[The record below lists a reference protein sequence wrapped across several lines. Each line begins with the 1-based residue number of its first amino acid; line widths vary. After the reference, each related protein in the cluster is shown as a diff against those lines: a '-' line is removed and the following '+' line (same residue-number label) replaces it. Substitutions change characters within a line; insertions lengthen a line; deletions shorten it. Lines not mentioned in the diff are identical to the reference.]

1 MLADQGW
8 IAFAADVCGLE
19 NHNPESFGDRA
30 SQTGICRGNLT
41 LYNARI
47 AEAIAQASMI
57 PGADPSKGVAVIGC
71 CVSIR
76 GFVSTFSFI
85 FSARY

>member
-8 IAFAADVCGLE
+8 IAFAADICGLE
-19 NHNPESFGDRA
+19 NHSPESLRDRA
-30 SQTGICRGNLT
+30 SQTGIHRGNLT

-57 PGADPSKGVAVIGC
+57 PGADPSKGVAIIGC

-76 GFVSTFSFI
+76 GFSFI
-85 FSARY
+85 FSVRH